1 VNETADRHDRDRVS
15 PDLTV
20 VIPAYNEAPALDVAV
35 RAIHAQVQSTRMPFT
50 IIVVDDGST
59 DDTWVVLGRLAAE
72 LREVRGVR
80 LSRNFGKEGAIAAGL
95 DVSQGGATIIL
106 DADLQHPPRL
116 IPEMVRL
123 WHEEG
128 WDVVEAMKSH
138 RGRESRF
145 QRAAARTFYRVARA
159 LTGYDLQDASDFKLL
174 DRRVVEAWRRFGE
187 RATFFRGLVAW
198 LGFRRTRVFFDV
210 PPRTGGRSRWSLAA
224 LASLAVHAVTSFS
237 ALPLQLVSVL
247 GFVTLLLAAG
257 VGVQALR
264 LWWAGLALPGFTTVI
279 LLQLIVGGF
288 LMISLG
294 IIGTYVARI
303 YDEVKARPRYVVRE
317 VSRRE

>member
-1 VNETADRHDRDRVS
+1 MTGRQ
-15 PDLTV
+15 LTLIV
-20 VIPAYNEAPALDVAV
+20 PAYNESPGLEATV
-35 RAIHAQVQSTRMPFT
+35 REIRAQAAATHLAFT
-50 IIVVDDGST
+50 IVVVDDGST
-59 DDTWVVLGRLAAE
+59 DDTWRTLASLTTDIPE
-72 LREVRGVR
+72 LRAVR

-95 DVSQGGATIIL
+95 DVSQGDATIIL

-116 IPEMVRL
+116 IPDMVRL
-123 WHEEG
+123 WEQDG
-128 WDVVEAMKSH
+128 WDVVEAMKRH
-138 RGRESRF
+138 RGHESWL
-145 QRAAARTFYRVARA
+145 QRAATRTFYRVARV
-159 LTGYDLQDASDFKLL
+159 LTGQDLQDASDFKLL

-198 LGFRRTRVFFDV
+198 LGFRRTQILFDV
-210 PPRTGGRSRWSLAA
+210 PQRFGGQSRWSIGA
-224 LASLAVHAVTSFS
+224 LLGLAVHAVTSFS
-237 ALPLQLVSVL
+237 ALPLQLISVL

-264 LWWAGLALPGFTTVI
+264 LWWSGLALPGFTTVI

-317 VSRRE
+317 VTPRE